1 MGMDDVRVCFVGD
14 SFVAGVGD
22 SEFLGWAGRLA
33 AGSPATALTAY
44 NLGVRRQT
52 SSDVRG
58 RWRDECAQ
66 RLPAGVDR
74 RVVFSFGVNDTTV
87 EGGAPRVDPHVS
99 VENLAA
105 MLAECAASGW
115 RALVV
120 GPPPIDDADQNART
134 AALDR
139 RFAAVCRSAGV
150 EYVPVLDALVADPVW
165 MQQVRDGDG
174 AHPDSG
180 GYRTLAALVRPV
192 WEEWTTMV
200 RSEGRQPS
208 AAGLRY
214 LCSGCAVDH

>member
-1 MGMDDVRVCFVGD
+1 MGTARRSPAASTETIVGMNDVRVCFVGD

-22 SEFLGWAGRLA
+22 SEFLGWTGRLA
-33 AGSPATALTAY
+33 AGASGMALTAY

-52 SSDVRG
+52 SSDIRD

-66 RLPAGVDR
+66 RLPADVDR

-87 EGGAPRVDPHVS
+87 EGDGPRVDSEVS

-120 GPPPIDDADQNART
+120 GPPPIDDVDQNART

-150 EYVPVLDALVADPVW
+150 AYVPVLDALVADPVW

-180 GYRTLAALVRPV
+180 GYRALAALVRPV

-200 RSEGRQPS
+200 RSEGR
-208 AAGLRY
+208 
-214 LCSGCAVDH
+214 

>member
-1 MGMDDVRVCFVGD
+1 MGMNDVRVCFVGD

-44 NLGVRRQT
+44 NLGVRRQP
-52 SSDVRG
+52 SSDIRG

-105 MLAECAASGW
+105 MLAGCAARGW

-200 RSEGRQPS
+200 RSEGR
-208 AAGLRY
+208 
-214 LCSGCAVDH
+214 